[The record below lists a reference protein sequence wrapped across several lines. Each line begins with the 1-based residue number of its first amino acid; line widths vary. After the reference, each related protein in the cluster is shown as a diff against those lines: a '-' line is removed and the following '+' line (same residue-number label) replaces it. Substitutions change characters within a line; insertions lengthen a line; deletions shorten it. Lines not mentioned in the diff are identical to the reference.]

1 MTRKGC
7 VWGWLIGV
15 LALLVIFLVTI
26 VAIESLL
33 GQKLSF
39 PSYGARVGLIRV
51 EGGIYDSRQVIR
63 DLESL
68 VEDPGIRAIV
78 LRVDSPG
85 GGAAASQ
92 EIFEYVR
99 GVQEQD
105 VPLVV
110 SMGSVAAS
118 GGYYIACTADT
129 IFANPGT
136 LTGSIGVVM
145 SFTNLEELF
154 GKIGLDFEVIKS
166 GRFKDT
172 GSWSR
177 QMTDAERA
185 LLQETIDDIHA
196 QFVEAVAEGRG
207 MEYDAVAALADGR
220 IFSGRQALQAGLVD
234 RLGTLE
240 DAVAVAGRMGGIE
253 GEPRV
258 QEPVRR
264 ERLTLFD
271 LLLGTASKLLR
282 PEASSVGAHYIY
294 RPSK

>member
-7 VWGWLIGV
+7 IWGWLIGV
-15 LALLVIFLVTI
+15 LALLVIFLVTM

-33 GQKLSF
+33 GQHLSF
-39 PSYGARVGLIRV
+39 PTYGARVGLVRV
-51 EGGIYDSRQVIR
+51 EGGIYDSRQVIK
-63 DLESL
+63 DLESM
-68 VEDPGIRAIV
+68 VENPGIEAIV

-92 EIFEYVR
+92 EIFECIR
-99 GVQEQD
+99 GIQEEG

-207 MEYDAVAALADGR
+207 MEYDAVAVLADGR
-220 IFSGRQALQAGLVD
+220 IFSGRQALEAGLVD

-240 DAVAVAGRMGGIE
+240 DAVAVAARMGGIE

-264 ERLTLFD
+264 ERLTLWD
-271 LLLGTASKLLR
+271 LLSGTASNLLR
-282 PEASSVGAHYIY
+282 PEGSSVGAHYIY

>member
-7 VWGWLIGV
+7 IWGWLIGV

-33 GQKLSF
+33 GQRLSF
-39 PSYGARVGLIRV
+39 PSYGARVGLLRV
-51 EGGIYDSRQVIR
+51 EGGIYDSRQIIA
-63 DLESL
+63 DLQDMT
-68 VEDPGIRAIV
+68 EDPGIRAIV

-92 EIFEYVR
+92 EIYDYIR
-99 GVQEQD
+99 SVQEQGM
-105 VPLVV
+105 PLVV

-154 GKIGLDFEVIKS
+154 GKLGMDFEVIKS

-177 QMTDAERA
+177 QMTGEERA
-185 LLQETIDDIHA
+185 LLQGTIDDIHA

-220 IFSGRQALQAGLVD
+220 IFSGRQALEAGLVD
-234 RLGTLE
+234 RLGNLE
-240 DAVAVAGRMGGIE
+240 DAVAVAALMGGIE

-264 ERLTLFD
+264 ERLTIWG
-271 LLLGTASKLLR
+271 LLTGTASDLLR

>member
-7 VWGWLIGV
+7 IWGWLIGV

-26 VAIESLL
+26 VAIESVL
-33 GQKLSF
+33 GQRLSF
-39 PSYGARVGLIRV
+39 PTYGARVGLVRV
-51 EGGIYDSRQVIR
+51 EGGIYDSRQVIG

-68 VEDPGIRAIV
+68 VEDPGIQAIV

-92 EIFEYVR
+92 EIFEYIR
-99 GVQEQD
+99 GIQEEGL
-105 VPLVV
+105 PLVV

-177 QMTDAERA
+177 EMTDAERA
-185 LLQETIDDIHA
+185 LLQGTIDDIHA
-196 QFVEAVAEGRG
+196 QFVEAIAEGRG

-220 IFSGRQALQAGLVD
+220 IFSGRQALEAGLVD

-240 DAVAVAGRMGGIE
+240 DAVEVAGRMAGIE

-271 LLLGTASKLLR
+271 LLTGTASNLLR
-282 PEASSVGAHYIY
+282 PEGSNLGAHYIY

>member
-7 VWGWLIGV
+7 IWGWLIGV

-26 VAIESLL
+26 VAIESVL
-33 GQKLSF
+33 GQRLSF
-39 PSYGARVGLIRV
+39 PTYGARVGLVRV

-63 DLESL
+63 DLESM
-68 VEDPGIRAIV
+68 VEDSGIQAIV

-92 EIFEYVR
+92 EIFEYIR
-99 GVQEQD
+99 GVQEQG

-118 GGYYIACTADT
+118 GAYYIACTADT

-220 IFSGRQALQAGLVD
+220 IFSGRQALEAGLVD
-234 RLGTLE
+234 RRGTLK
-240 DAVAVAGRMGGIE
+240 DAVEVAGRMGGIE

-264 ERLTLFD
+264 ERLTLWD
-271 LLLGTASKLLR
+271 LLSGTASNLLR
-282 PEASSVGAHYIY
+282 PEGSSVGAHYIY

>member
-7 VWGWLIGV
+7 IWGWLIGV

-33 GQKLSF
+33 GQSLSF
-39 PSYGARVGLIRV
+39 PSYGARVGLIMV
-51 EGGIYDSRQVIR
+51 EGEIYDSRQVIG
-63 DLESL
+63 DLESM
-68 VEDPGIRAIV
+68 VEDPGVRAIV

-99 GVQEQD
+99 GVQEQG

-118 GGYYIACTADT
+118 GGYYIACPADT

-154 GKIGLDFEVIKS
+154 GKIGMDFEVIKS

-177 QMTDAERA
+177 QMTEAERA

-207 MEYDAVAALADGR
+207 MEYDAVASLADGR
-220 IFSGRQALQAGLVD
+220 IFSGRQALEAGLVD

-240 DAVAVAGRMGGIE
+240 DAVAVAARMGGIE

-271 LLLGTASKLLR
+271 LLSGTASKLLR

>member
-1 MTRKGC
+1 M
-7 VWGWLIGV
+7 
-15 LALLVIFLVTI
+15 
-26 VAIESLL
+26 
-33 GQKLSF
+33 
-39 PSYGARVGLIRV
+39 
-51 EGGIYDSRQVIR
+51 
-63 DLESL
+63 
-68 VEDPGIRAIV
+68 
-78 LRVDSPG
+78 
-85 GGAAASQ
+85 
-92 EIFEYVR
+92 
-99 GVQEQD
+99 
-105 VPLVV
+105 PLVV

-154 GKIGLDFEVIKS
+154 GKLGMDFEVIKS
-166 GRFKDT
+166 GEFKDT

-185 LLQETIDDIHA
+185 LLQGTIDDIHA

-220 IFSGRQALQAGLVD
+220 IFSGRQALEAGLVD

-240 DAVAVAGRMGGIE
+240 DAVAVAARMGGIE

-264 ERLTLFD
+264 ERLTLWD
-271 LLLGTASKLLR
+271 LLSGTASNLLR

>member
-7 VWGWLIGV
+7 IWGWLIGV
-15 LALLVIFLVTI
+15 LALLAIFLVTI

-33 GQKLSF
+33 GQQISF
-39 PSYGARVGLIRV
+39 PSYGARVGLVRV
-51 EGGIYDSRQVIR
+51 EGAIYDSRQVIGE
-63 DLESL
+63 LESM
-68 VEDPGIRAIV
+68 VEDAGIQAIV

-99 GVQEQD
+99 GVQKQG

-118 GGYYIACTADT
+118 GGYYIACSADT

-145 SFTNLEELF
+145 SFSNLEELF
-154 GKIGLDFEVIKS
+154 GKIGMDFEVIKS

-177 QMTDAERA
+177 QMTDDERA

-207 MEYDAVAALADGR
+207 MDYDAVAALADGR
-220 IFSGRQALQAGLVD
+220 IFSGRQALEAGLVD
-234 RLGTLE
+234 RLGTLA
-240 DAVAVAGRMGGIE
+240 DAVEVAARMGGIE

-258 QEPVRR
+258 QEIVRR
-264 ERLTLFD
+264 ERLTLWQ
-271 LLLGTASKLLR
+271 LLSGTASNLLQ
-282 PEASSVGAHYIY
+282 PEAASQGAHYIY

>member
-7 VWGWLIGV
+7 IWGWLIGV

-33 GQKLSF
+33 GQRLSF
-39 PSYGARVGLIRV
+39 PTYGARVGLVRV

-63 DLESL
+63 DLESM
-68 VEDPGIRAIV
+68 VEDPGIQAIV

-85 GGAAASQ
+85 GGAAPSQ
-92 EIFEYVR
+92 EIFEYIR
-99 GVQEQD
+99 GVQEQG

-118 GGYYIACTADT
+118 GAYYIACTADT

-220 IFSGRQALQAGLVD
+220 IFSGRQALEAGLVD

-240 DAVAVAGRMGGIE
+240 DAVEVAARMGGIE

-264 ERLTLFD
+264 KRLTLWD
-271 LLLGTASKLLR
+271 LLSGTASNLLR
-282 PEASSVGAHYIY
+282 PEGSSVGAHYIY

>member
-7 VWGWLIGV
+7 IWGWLIGV

-26 VAIESLL
+26 VAIESVL
-33 GQKLSF
+33 GQRLSF
-39 PSYGARVGLIRV
+39 PTYGARVGLVRV
-51 EGGIYDSRQVIR
+51 EGGIYDSRQVIG

-68 VEDPGIRAIV
+68 VEDPGIQAIV

-92 EIFEYVR
+92 EIFEYIR
-99 GVQEQD
+99 GIQEEGL
-105 VPLVV
+105 PLVV

-177 QMTDAERA
+177 EMTDAERA
-185 LLQETIDDIHA
+185 LLQGTIDDIHA
-196 QFVEAVAEGRG
+196 QFVEAIAEGRG

-220 IFSGRQALQAGLVD
+220 IFSGRQALEAGLVD

-240 DAVAVAGRMGGIE
+240 DAVEVAGRMAGIE

-271 LLLGTASKLLR
+271 LLTGTASNLLR
-282 PEASSVGAHYIY
+282 PEGSNVGAHYIY

>member
-7 VWGWLIGV
+7 IWGWLIGV
-15 LALLVIFLVTI
+15 LALLVIFLVTM

-33 GQKLSF
+33 GQHLSF
-39 PSYGARVGLIRV
+39 PTYGARVGLVRV
-51 EGGIYDSRQVIR
+51 EGGIYDSRQVIK
-63 DLESL
+63 DLESM
-68 VEDPGIRAIV
+68 VDNPGIEAIV

-92 EIFEYVR
+92 EIFECIR
-99 GVQEQD
+99 GIQEEG

-207 MEYDAVAALADGR
+207 MEYEAVALLADGR
-220 IFSGRQALQAGLVD
+220 IFSGRQALEAGLVD

-240 DAVAVAGRMGGIE
+240 DAVAVAARMGGIE

-264 ERLTLFD
+264 QRLTLWD
-271 LLLGTASKLLR
+271 LLSGTASNLLR
-282 PEASSVGAHYIY
+282 PEGSSVGAHYIY

>member
-7 VWGWLIGV
+7 IWGWLIGV

-33 GQKLSF
+33 GQRLSF
-39 PSYGARVGLIRV
+39 PTYGARVGLVRV
-51 EGGIYDSRQVIR
+51 EGGIYDSRQIIR
-63 DLESL
+63 DLESM
-68 VEDPGIRAIV
+68 VEDPGIQAIV

-92 EIFEYVR
+92 EIFEYIR
-99 GVQEQD
+99 GVQEQG

-118 GGYYIACTADT
+118 GAYYIACTADT

-145 SFTNLEELF
+145 SFTNLEGLF

-220 IFSGRQALQAGLVD
+220 IFSGRQALEAGLVD

-240 DAVAVAGRMGGIE
+240 DAVEVAARMGGIE

-264 ERLTLFD
+264 NRLTLWD
-271 LLLGTASKLLR
+271 LLSGTASNLLR
-282 PEASSVGAHYIY
+282 PEGSSVGAHYIY

>member
-1 MTRKGC
+1 MTGKGC
-7 VWGWLIGV
+7 IWGWLIGV
-15 LALLVIFLVTI
+15 LALLVIFLVTM
-26 VAIESLL
+26 VTIESLL
-33 GQKLSF
+33 GQRLSF
-39 PSYGARVGLIRV
+39 PSYGARVGLLRV
-51 EGGIYDSRQVIR
+51 EGGIYDSRQIIA
-63 DLESL
+63 DLEHMA
-68 VEDPGIRAIV
+68 EDPGIRAIV

-92 EIFEYVR
+92 EIYQYIR
-99 GVQEQD
+99 GVQEQGI
-105 VPLVV
+105 PLVV

-154 GKIGLDFEVIKS
+154 GKLGMDFEVIKS
-166 GRFKDT
+166 GEFKDT

-177 QMTDAERA
+177 QMTGDERA
-185 LLQETIDDIHA
+185 LLQGTIDDIHA
-196 QFVEAVAEGRG
+196 QFVEAVADGRG

-220 IFSGRQALQAGLVD
+220 IFSGRQALEAGLVD
-234 RLGTLE
+234 CLGSLE
-240 DAVAVAGRMGGIE
+240 DAVEVAGRMGGIE

-264 ERLTLFD
+264 ERLTLWD
-271 LLLGTASKLLR
+271 LLTGTASNLLR
-282 PEASSVGAHYIY
+282 PEASRVGAHYIY

>member
-7 VWGWLIGV
+7 IWGWLIGV
-15 LALLVIFLVTI
+15 LALLVIFLVTM
-26 VAIESLL
+26 VTIESLL
-33 GQKLSF
+33 GQRLSF
-39 PSYGARVGLIRV
+39 PSYGARVGLLRV
-51 EGGIYDSRQVIR
+51 EGGIYDSRQIIA
-63 DLESL
+63 DLEHMA
-68 VEDPGIRAIV
+68 EDPGIRAIV

-92 EIFEYVR
+92 EIYDYIR
-99 GVQEQD
+99 GVQKQGI
-105 VPLVV
+105 PLVV

-118 GGYYIACTADT
+118 GGYYIACSADT

-154 GKIGLDFEVIKS
+154 GKLGMDFEVIKS
-166 GRFKDT
+166 GEFKDT
-172 GSWSR
+172 GSWNR
-177 QMTDAERA
+177 QMTADERA

-196 QFVEAVAEGRG
+196 QFVEAVAGGRG

-220 IFSGRQALQAGLVD
+220 IFSGRQALEAGLVD
-234 RLGTLE
+234 CLGSLE
-240 DAVAVAGRMGGIE
+240 DAVKVAGRMGGIE

-264 ERLTLFD
+264 ERLTLWD
-271 LLLGTASKLLR
+271 LLTGTASNLLR
-282 PEASSVGAHYIY
+282 PEASRVGAHYIY

>member
-7 VWGWLIGV
+7 IWGWLIGV

-26 VAIESLL
+26 VAIESVL
-33 GQKLSF
+33 GQRLSF
-39 PSYGARVGLIRV
+39 PTYGARVGLVRV
-51 EGGIYDSRQVIR
+51 EGGIYDSRQVIG

-68 VEDPGIRAIV
+68 VEDPGIQAIV

-92 EIFEYVR
+92 EIFEYIR
-99 GVQEQD
+99 GIQEEGL
-105 VPLVV
+105 PLVV

-154 GKIGLDFEVIKS
+154 GKIGLGFEVIKS

-177 QMTDAERA
+177 EMTDAERA
-185 LLQETIDDIHA
+185 LLQGTIDDIHA
-196 QFVEAVAEGRG
+196 QFVEAIAEGRG

-220 IFSGRQALQAGLVD
+220 IFSGRQALEAGLVD

-240 DAVAVAGRMGGIE
+240 DAVAVAARMAGIE

-271 LLLGTASKLLR
+271 LLTGTASNLLR
-282 PEASSVGAHYIY
+282 PEGSSVGAHYIY

>member
-7 VWGWLIGV
+7 IWGWLIGV

-33 GQKLSF
+33 GQHLSF
-39 PSYGARVGLIRV
+39 PTYGARVGLVRV
-51 EGGIYDSRQVIR
+51 EGGIYDSRQVID
-63 DLESL
+63 DLESM
-68 VEDPGIRAIV
+68 VEDPGIQAIV

-92 EIFEYVR
+92 EIFEYIR
-99 GVQEQD
+99 GIQEEG

-207 MEYDAVAALADGR
+207 MEYEAVAALADGR
-220 IFSGRQALQAGLVD
+220 IFSGRQALEAGLVD

-240 DAVAVAGRMGGIE
+240 DAVEVAARMGGIE

-264 ERLTLFD
+264 ERLTLWD
-271 LLLGTASKLLR
+271 LLSGTASNLLR

>member
-7 VWGWLIGV
+7 IWGWLIGV

-33 GQKLSF
+33 GQRLSF
-39 PSYGARVGLIRV
+39 PTYGARVGLVRV
-51 EGGIYDSRQVIR
+51 EGGIYDSRQVIG
-63 DLESL
+63 DLESM
-68 VEDPGIRAIV
+68 VEDPGIQAIV

-92 EIFEYVR
+92 EIFEYIR
-99 GVQEQD
+99 GVQEQG

-220 IFSGRQALQAGLVD
+220 IFSGRQALEAGLVD

-240 DAVAVAGRMGGIE
+240 DAVEVAARMGGIE

-271 LLLGTASKLLR
+271 LISGTASNLLR
-282 PEASSVGAHYIY
+282 PESSSVGAHYIY

>member
-7 VWGWLIGV
+7 IWGWLIGV
-15 LALLVIFLVTI
+15 LALLVIFLVTM

-33 GQKLSF
+33 GQRLSF

-51 EGGIYDSRQVIR
+51 EGGIYDSRQIIA
-63 DLESL
+63 DLEHMS
-68 VEDPGIRAIV
+68 EDPGIRAIV

-92 EIFEYVR
+92 EIYDYIR
-99 GVQEQD
+99 GVQEQGM
-105 VPLVV
+105 PLVV

-154 GKIGLDFEVIKS
+154 GKLGMDFEVIKS
-166 GRFKDT
+166 GKFKDT

-177 QMTDAERA
+177 QMTGEERA
-185 LLQETIDDIHA
+185 LLQGTIDDIHA

-207 MEYDAVAALADGR
+207 MEYEVVAALADGR
-220 IFSGRQALQAGLVD
+220 IFSGRQALKAGLVD
-234 RLGTLE
+234 RLGSLE
-240 DAVAVAGRMGGIE
+240 DAVEVAALMGGIE

-264 ERLTLFD
+264 ERLTMWD
-271 LLLGTASKLLR
+271 LLTGTASNLLR

>member
-7 VWGWLIGV
+7 IWGWLIGV
-15 LALLVIFLVTI
+15 LALLVIFLVTM

-33 GQKLSF
+33 GQHLSF
-39 PSYGARVGLIRV
+39 PTYGARVGLVRV
-51 EGGIYDSRQVIR
+51 EGGIYDSRQIIK
-63 DLESL
+63 DLESM
-68 VEDPGIRAIV
+68 VENPGIEAIV

-92 EIFEYVR
+92 EIYECIR
-99 GVQEQD
+99 GIQEEG

-220 IFSGRQALQAGLVD
+220 IFSGRQALEAGLVD

-240 DAVAVAGRMGGIE
+240 NAVAVAARMGGIE

-264 ERLTLFD
+264 ERLTLWD
-271 LLLGTASKLLR
+271 LLTGTASNLLR
-282 PEASSVGAHYIY
+282 PEGSSVGAHYIY

>member
-1 MTRKGC
+1 MTKKGC
-7 VWGWLIGV
+7 IWGWLIGV
-15 LALLVIFLVTI
+15 LALLAIFLVTI

-33 GQKLSF
+33 GQQMSF

-51 EGGIYDSRQVIR
+51 VGGIYDSGQLID
-63 DLESL
+63 DLEDM
-68 VEDPGIRAIV
+68 VGDPGIRAIV

-85 GGAAASQ
+85 GGVAASQ
-92 EIFEYVR
+92 EIFQY
-99 GVQEQD
+99 VQEVQAQG

-118 GGYYIACTADT
+118 GGYYIACSADT
-129 IFANPGT
+129 IIANPGT
-136 LTGSIGVVM
+136 LTGSIGVIM

-154 GKIGLDFEVIKS
+154 GKLGMDFEVIKS
-166 GRFKDT
+166 GTYKDV
-172 GSWSR
+172 GSYSR
-177 QMTDAERA
+177 QMTDEERA

-196 QFVEAVAEGRG
+196 QFVEAVAQGRG

-220 IFSGRQALQAGLVD
+220 IFSGRQALEAGLVD

-240 DAVAVAGRMGGIE
+240 DAIDVAARMGGIE
-253 GEPRV
+253 GEARV

-264 ERLTLFD
+264 ERLTIWDVLS
-271 LLLGTASKLLR
+271 GAALR
-282 PEASSVGAHYIY
+282 VLPPEASNTGAHYMY